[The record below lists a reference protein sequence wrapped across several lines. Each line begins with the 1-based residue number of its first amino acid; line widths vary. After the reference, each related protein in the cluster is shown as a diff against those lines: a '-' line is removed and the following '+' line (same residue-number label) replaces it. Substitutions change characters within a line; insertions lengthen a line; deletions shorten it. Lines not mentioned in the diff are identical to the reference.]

1 MANTLESAKTP
12 LLLIGGGGHCA
23 SVIDVV
29 ESTGSY
35 EIVGIVEAPGAEY
48 KELMGYSVVGTDDD
62 LESLIQQ
69 TPNCVITVGQL
80 ETAGLR
86 KKLYDRALALGAHLP
101 VIVSPLA
108 RVARQSE
115 IGAGTVVMHFAL
127 VNSLAKIGHNCII
140 NNYASIEHGASI
152 GAHSHLS
159 TRSTVNGDCH
169 IGHSCFLGSS
179 ATVLQ
184 GRSIVPETV
193 IGAAAL
199 VTQDITQAGTYIG
212 VPAQPFHGKNLK
224 GS

>member
-1 MANTLESAKTP
+1 MANALDSAKTP

-23 SVIDVV
+23 AVIDVV

-35 EIVGIVEAPGAEY
+35 EIVGIVEAPGAEC
-48 KELMGYSVVGTDDD
+48 KELMGYPVVGIDED

-69 TPNCVITVGQL
+69 TPNCLITVGQMK
-80 ETAGLR
+80 TAGLR
-86 KKLYDRALALGAHLP
+86 KKLYDRVLALGGHLP

-108 RVARQSE
+108 RVARQTE
-115 IGAGTVVMHFAL
+115 IGAGSVVMHFAL

-140 NNYASIEHGASI
+140 NNYASIEHGVSI
-152 GAHSHLS
+152 GAHCHLS

-184 GRSIVPETV
+184 GRSIVPDTV
-193 IGAAAL
+193 IGAATL
-199 VTQDITQAGTYIG
+199 VTQDITHAGIYVG
-212 VPAQPFHGKNLK
+212 APAKQSLGNRPE